1 MIKSANYLFI
11 ASMDIEPDKED
22 LFNEVYDQEHVPKL
36 LTVSGVIS
44 ICRTVNERLILS
56 MGGIEKEMI
65 ADGEPKYAAFYEI
78 ESPAVLVSNDWAK
91 GIEEGRWPTEV
102 RPFTF
107 NRRHVLRKK
116 IS

>member
-1 MIKSANYLFI
+1 MAKLTNYLFI
-11 ASMDIEPDKED
+11 ASMDVKPDKED
-22 LFNEVYDQEHVPKL
+22 LFNEVYNMEHVPKL
-36 LTVSGVIS
+36 LTVPGVVS
-44 ICRTVNERLILS
+44 IYRTVNERLFLS

-65 ADGEPKYAAFYEI
+65 VDGEPKYAAFYEI
-78 ESPAVLVSNDWAK
+78 ESPSVLISNDWAK
-91 GIEEGRWPTEV
+91 GIEEGRWPNEV